1 MAQNSSIQWT
11 THYKSMDKSITNLYT
26 SVPYA
31 GTVKSCHYQYSILPP
46 EPIPS
51 LLCNQG
57 SAAMRQPFSILVP
70 SRKTFVEKDA
80 QKIHKW
86 STVEV
91 LYGFTQSF
99 SIKQPCFYWFRMTSL
114 QAVLSPPSPK
124 HSLLRQVL
132 MDKSTPQLVP
142 QHSRRGT
149 VPPSIWEVMLFNQRS
164 TTILYTHTCA
174 RVPFT
179 RPV

>member
-1 MAQNSSIQWT
+1 MNHSLQINGQI
-11 THYKSMDKSITNLYT
+11 HYKPIHICTICWHRKIMSLSVYFPLNLSLRSYVIKDLLRWG
-26 SVPYA
+26 SRFP
-31 GTVKSCHYQYSILPP
+31 SWSLR
-46 EPIPS
+46 ERPS
-51 LLCNQG
+51 L
-57 SAAMRQPFSILVP
+57 R
-70 SRKTFVEKDA
+70 RT